1 MIVAAYVRVST
12 HGQNEEGQVEA
23 IRTYCRAH
31 GLDPVFF
38 IDKATGTNL
47 DRFEFKK
54 LDRMIFEGKV
64 STVIVFKLDR
74 LSRSLKD
81 GLDVL
86 HRWLEGGVRLVSI
99 TQGFDFS
106 GAIGKLMAA
115 LLLGLGEMENELR
128 SERQKAGIEV
138 AKTKGVYK
146 GRKPGAI
153 SKKLTE
159 GPFSEGRV
167 LELKAQGLT
176 HREIATAL
184 RCSTKTVQRTLK
196 GATDNG

>member
-1 MIVAAYVRVST
+1 MSTYETLNGGGSMIVAAYVRVST

-81 GLDVL
+81 G
-86 HRWLEGGVRLVSI
+86 
-99 TQGFDFS
+99 FDFS

-146 GRKPGAI
+146 GRKPGAV

-184 RCSTKTVQRTLK
+184 GCSTKTVQRTLR
-196 GATDNG
+196 GDTDNA